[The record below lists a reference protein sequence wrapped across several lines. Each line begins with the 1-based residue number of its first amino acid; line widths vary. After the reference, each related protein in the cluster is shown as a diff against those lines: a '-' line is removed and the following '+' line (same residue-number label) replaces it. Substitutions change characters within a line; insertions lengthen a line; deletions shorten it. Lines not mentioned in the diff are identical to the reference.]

1 MKTLN
6 EILDNYKDY
15 AVVLDDR
22 FGSRLAKF
30 LTEEQLEKIGFKYD
44 GDEPYPEPKE
54 WTRENIL
61 VQLKEDVEFGF
72 EKALDKRGIS
82 ASLMFAVVLGWNRV
96 LEEGLEDYPEDN
108 YAMYGLPL
116 FKATAES
123 MAGRILSETIV
134 EARTIITK
142 SMMKDCTAI
151 KVIAE
156 ALEEYENNFNHKI
169 SILESKIIL
178 YEKERKAIIRHL
190 KEGNIELLKSYFG
203 IEK

>member
-123 MAGRILSETIV
+123 MARRILSETIV

>member
-15 AVVLDDR
+15 EVFLDDR
-22 FGSRLAKF
+22 FGARLSQF
-30 LTEEQLEKIGFKYD
+30 LTQEQLEKIGFKWNSE
-44 GDEPYPEPKE
+44 EPYPEPKE

-61 VQLKEDVEFGF
+61 AQLKQDVEFGF
-72 EKALDKRGIS
+72 EKALDRRGIS
-82 ASLMFAVVLGWNRV
+82 ASLMFYVVLHWNQV
-96 LEEGLEDYPEDN
+96 LEEGLEDYSEDN
-108 YAMYGLPL
+108 YPMYGLPL
-116 FKATAES
+116 FKATA
-123 MAGRILSETIV
+123 AGKILSETIV

>member
-54 WTRENIL
+54 WTRGNIL
-61 VQLKEDVEFGF
+61 EQLKSDVEFGF
-72 EKALDKRGIS
+72 EKALDQRGIS
-82 ASLMFAVVLGWNRV
+82 ASLMFYVVLRWNQV

>member
-1 MKTLN
+1 MKTLD
-6 EILDNYKDY
+6 EIVNNYEEWS
-15 AVVLDDR
+15 VFLDDR
-22 FGSRLAKF
+22 FGVRLAQF
-30 LTEEQLEKIGFKYD
+30 LTQEQLEKIGFKWNS
-44 GDEPYPEPKE
+44 DEPYPEPKE

-72 EKALDKRGIS
+72 EKALDRRGIS

-108 YAMYGLPL
+108 YAMCHYLRL
-116 FKATAES
+116 LRKS